1 MTGTKT
7 QTKTKP
13 FPSAA
18 AAAERSATKH
28 SSGNNNNKTHKTKTS
43 PITPPWTA
51 KDELEMARSE
61 RSIPEHSSSPPAPS
75 SDKSRQ
81 VGIRTQAPADH
92 EQAAD
97 RNPSATSLRF
107 PSLFFPSTLLSFATG
122 RHESSLEMRTRDWD
136 LAHSHG
142 QLAMARNED
151 LHRSTS
157 VCSRKRSSRS
167 SSRSWARRC
176 AGKDT
181 REKKESVLVVHARKT
196 EAYRPTA
203 HNHRR
208 IQPYPF
214 PLTERRIPPCLSDT
228 RAVVSL
234 WTKLR
239 SGPTP
244 LTAFHQKRKSSPEA
258 AYSRRSEAEFVA
270 ESFIPP
276 WTRDAVWGRK
286 RDTAFSLTPNLFS
299 FVEKPRSW
307 VLRIG
312 IFLCLKR
319 WWFVA
324 WKRWWPCRKSE

>member
-18 AAAERSATKH
+18 AAAERSDTKH
-28 SSGNNNNKTHKTKTS
+28 SSCNNSNKTHKTKTS

-51 KDELEMARSE
+51 KDELEMLRSE

-75 SDKSRQ
+75 SNKSRQ

-97 RNPSATSLRF
+97 RNPSATSLCF
-107 PSLFFPSTLLSFATG
+107 PSVFFPSTLLCFATG

-136 LAHSHG
+136 LAHSHC
-142 QLAMARNED
+142 QLAMAKNED

-157 VCSRKRSSRS
+157 VCSRHRSSHG

-181 REKKESVLVVHARKT
+181 REKKESVLVVYARKT

-203 HNHRR
+203 IYN
-208 IQPYPF
+208 
-214 PLTERRIPPCLSDT
+214 
-228 RAVVSL
+228 
-234 WTKLR
+234 
-239 SGPTP
+239 PTHFQLP
-244 LTAFHQKRKSSPEA
+244 NA
-258 AYSRRSEAEFVA
+258 AYRLA
-270 ESFIPP
+270 
-276 WTRDAVWGRK
+276 
-286 RDTAFSLTPNLFS
+286 SLTPELCSLSIHQIAFLAQRRLPPSTKNADRR
-299 FVEKPRSW
+299 PRPHTAVDQKLS
-307 VLRIG
+307 L
-312 IFLCLKR
+312 
-319 WWFVA
+319 
-324 WKRWWPCRKSE
+324 